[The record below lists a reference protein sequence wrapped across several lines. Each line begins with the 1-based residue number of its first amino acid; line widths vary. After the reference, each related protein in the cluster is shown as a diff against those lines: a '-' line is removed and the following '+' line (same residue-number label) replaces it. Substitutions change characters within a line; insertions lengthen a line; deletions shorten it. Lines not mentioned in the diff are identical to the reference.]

1 MPSWPLTR
9 WAGGGRRRVDSRLNP
24 EAVLMEN
31 WEWRMTVSPKL
42 EYLWGT
48 NLMHSYRNKTPR
60 ILNEIAAISRCLN
73 RFCGSKR
80 GFSFFIF
87 NFQLTVLSFMFCLF
101 MIAFVYTLRPF
112 LYGLFLISQ
121 IFTLFGQKN
130 PKYFLFYFHCMDRGL
145 YTWIKA
151 KTNKKLLIWH

>member
-1 MPSWPLTR
+1 M
-9 WAGGGRRRVDSRLNP
+9 
-24 EAVLMEN
+24 
-31 WEWRMTVSPKL
+31 SPKL

-121 IFTLFGQKN
+121 IFTLLDKKIRNIFS
-130 PKYFLFYFHCMDRGL
+130 FISIV
-145 YTWIKA
+145 WIEA
-151 KTNKKLLIWH
+151 FTREIRAETKKLLIWH